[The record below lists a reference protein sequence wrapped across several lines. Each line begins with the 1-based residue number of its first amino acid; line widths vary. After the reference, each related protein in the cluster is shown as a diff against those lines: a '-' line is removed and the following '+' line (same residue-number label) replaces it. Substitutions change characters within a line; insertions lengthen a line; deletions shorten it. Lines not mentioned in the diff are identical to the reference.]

1 MSYRLSAL
9 INGLNKMSFC
19 RALNLHLGPS
29 ERQGP
34 LESGRDPHWPDPGYA
49 PGRHIAALGKHL
61 AAQKM
66 HYAALGRHHAALEKY
81 FAVIR
86 RRLVAS

>member
-9 INGLNKMSFC
+9 SNGLYKMLFC
-19 RALNLHLGPS
+19 RALHLQRAPGIRSGP
-29 ERQGP
+29 P
-34 LESGRDPHWPDPGYA
+34 LARSWLRYA

-61 AAQKM
+61 AAPKM

-86 RRLVAS
+86 RRLAAS